1 MKYLIQM
8 EFIPGNDQIWVSQLE
23 STDPIYEYDNEQ
35 EALDNNCWPVAEN
48 NGGTARKMG
57 GGGLTGDIGMNAEQ
71 EAALVAYLKT
81 LSDIPTP
88 RAPKPFDLESFHEG
102 KLE

>member
-35 EALDNNCWPVAEN
+35 EALDKATELQDNDPS
-48 NGGTARKMG
+48 GRKYRV
-57 GGGLTGDIGMNAEQ
+57 IEQ
-71 EAALVAYLKT
+71 
-81 LSDIPTP
+81 
-88 RAPKPFDLESFHEG
+88 
-102 KLE
+102 

>member
-1 MKYLIQM
+1 
-8 EFIPGNDQIWVSQLE
+8 
-23 STDPIYEYDNEQ
+23 
-35 EALDNNCWPVAEN
+35 
-48 NGGTARKMG
+48 MG

-88 RAPKPFDLESFHEG
+88 RAPKPFDLKSFNKGEVEVEVHH
-102 KLE
+102 